1 MKQPE
6 DVQLSREEG
15 EALLARLEANTL
27 TAEDRHVLG
36 KVLAFYFWLLF
47 ALREAKLSL
56 KRVKALVFGEKPKP
70 PKPPSS
76 GGSGGGS
83 ILPTSGSHGVSTSAP
98 ASLPE
103 QKPPPPGHGRQGA
116 EVYRAAQRVECRHEE
131 LAVGERCPA
140 CGRGSLY
147 RLPPGVEMRLDGNAL
162 LSAVRYKL
170 EKLRC
175 SACGQIF
182 TAAMPE
188 QQEPRSTRH
197 GHGRCW
203 RWRATT

>member
-15 EALLARLEANTL
+15 EALIERIERNALS
-27 TAEDRHVLG
+27 AEDRQLLV
-36 KVLAFYFWLLF
+36 KVLTFYFWLLF

-56 KRVKALVFGEKPKP
+56 KRLKALVFGEKPKP
-70 PKPPSS
+70 PKPPPSDGPPS
-76 GGSGGGS
+76 GGSVNGS
-83 ILPTSGSHGVSTSAP
+83 KPSSSTSEGVSATPLSSP
-98 ASLPE
+98 PRK
-103 QKPPPPGHGRQGA
+103 KPPPPGHGRHGA
-116 EVYRAAQRVECRHEE
+116 DVYRGAQTVECRHEE
-131 LAVGERCPA
+131 LAVGERCPT

-162 LSAVRYKL
+162 LSAVRYEL

-182 TAAMPE
+182 TASVPA
-188 QQEPRSTRH
+188 
-197 GHGRCW
+197 
-203 RWRATT
+203 AA